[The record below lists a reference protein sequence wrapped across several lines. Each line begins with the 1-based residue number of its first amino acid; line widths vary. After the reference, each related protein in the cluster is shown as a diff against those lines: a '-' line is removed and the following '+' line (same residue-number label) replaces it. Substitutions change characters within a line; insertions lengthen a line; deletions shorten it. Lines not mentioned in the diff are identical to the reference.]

1 MTVNSSNTSEV
12 LSALVN
18 DFAELNEKVD
28 ALADAIELL
37 GVANKKNLG
46 TDAETVF
53 ENVDLFRSRTRQ
65 GMPDM
70 DGTLTVRT
78 NDIGA
83 VFSDRRD
90 SARED

>member
-18 DFAELNEKVD
+18 DFTELNEKVD
-28 ALADAIELL
+28 ALADAVELL
-37 GVANKKNLG
+37 GVANKKQLG
-46 TDAETVF
+46 PDAEAVF
-53 ENVDLFRSRTRQ
+53 DNVDTFRNRTRQ